1 MKKMLRFIL
10 LLVVLLGIAAAA
22 GMWKVRQLAD
32 SKLLIK
38 EETIFTLE
46 AGTGRLA
53 LGQDLYREK
62 VINRPRV
69 FQWLLR
75 VEPEL
80 SHFKAG
86 TYRFTPQMTVR
97 EMLQLLASG
106 KEAQFPLR
114 FVEGM
119 RVSDYLRQLRDAP
132 YVKHTL
138 EDDSYATVAKALGL
152 EHADWVE
159 GWFWPDTWMYT
170 ANTSD
175 IAILKRAHQK
185 MVAEVAKVW
194 EGRMENLPYAD
205 QNQLLTM
212 ASIIEKE
219 TAVAEERD
227 RVASVFINRLRI
239 GMRLQ
244 TDPTVIY
251 GMGAGYTGK
260 LTRKDLE
267 TPTAYNTYT
276 ISGLPPG
283 PIAVPGEASLKA
295 AAHPAKTP
303 YLYFVADG
311 KGGHTFTTNLVSH
324 NRAVQ
329 DYLKVLKEKKC
340 AVTISSS
347 RGWRAPGRPPHVN
360 WWWRRCSRRVFT
372 IWCLPASRGGT
383 ILAEKLRS
391 LVLDIQSTGDE
402 VINDKAE
409 VLMFYAARVQLVETV
424 IKPALA
430 RGQWVIGDRHDLSTQ
445 AYQGGGRGIDR
456 TMLATLRDAVLGD
469 FRPNLTL
476 YLDVTP
482 EVGLQRARAR
492 GELDRIEQESMN
504 FFNRT
509 RARYL
514 ELAAADPSIRTVD
527 ATQPLDAV
535 ARDIRATIAQWMAE
549 QAA

>member
-329 DYLKVLKEKKC
+329 DYLKVLKEKMRSNYIVIEGLEGAGKTT
-340 AVTISSS
+340 ARQLVVETLQSAGI
-347 RGWRAPGRPPHVN
+347 HDM
-360 WWWRRCSRRVFT
+360 VFT
-372 IWCLPASRGGT
+372 REPGGT

-549 QAA
+549 QVA

>member
-10 LLVVLLGIAAAA
+10 LLLVVFGIAAGV
-22 GMWKVRQLAD
+22 GMWKVRHLAD

-46 AGTGRLA
+46 AGTGRIA
-53 LGQDLYREK
+53 LGQQLYGDK

-75 VEPEL
+75 IEPEL

-97 EMLQLLASG
+97 EMLQLLGSG

-138 EDDSYATVAKALGL
+138 ADDSYETVAKTLDL
-152 EHADWVE
+152 EHPDWVE

-175 IAILKRAHQK
+175 VAILKRAHQK
-185 MVAEVAKVW
+185 MVAEVDKAW
-194 EGRMENLPYAD
+194 EGRMDNLPYED

-219 TAVAEERD
+219 TAVPEERD

-251 GMGAGYTGK
+251 GMGESYNGR

-267 TPTAYNTYT
+267 TPTAYNTYV
-276 ISGLPPG
+276 ISGMPPG
-283 PIAVPGEASLKA
+283 PIAAPGEASLTA

-311 KGGHTFTTNLVSH
+311 KGGHTFNTNLSSH
-324 NRAVQ
+324 NRSVQ
-329 DYLKVLKEKKC
+329 DYLKVLKEK
-340 AVTISSS
+340 
-347 RGWRAPGRPPHVN
+347 N
-360 WWWRRCSRRVFT
+360 
-372 IWCLPASRGGT
+372 
-383 ILAEKLRS
+383 
-391 LVLDIQSTGDE
+391 
-402 VINDKAE
+402 
-409 VLMFYAARVQLVETV
+409 
-424 IKPALA
+424 
-430 RGQWVIGDRHDLSTQ
+430 
-445 AYQGGGRGIDR
+445 
-456 TMLATLRDAVLGD
+456 
-469 FRPNLTL
+469 
-476 YLDVTP
+476 
-482 EVGLQRARAR
+482 
-492 GELDRIEQESMN
+492 
-504 FFNRT
+504 
-509 RARYL
+509 
-514 ELAAADPSIRTVD
+514 
-527 ATQPLDAV
+527 
-535 ARDIRATIAQWMAE
+535 AQ
-549 QAA
+549 

>member
-329 DYLKVLKEKKC
+329 DYLKVLKEKMRSNYIVIEGLEGAGKTT
-340 AVTISSS
+340 ARQLVVETLQSAGI
-347 RGWRAPGRPPHVN
+347 HDM
-360 WWWRRCSRRVFT
+360 VFT
-372 IWCLPASRGGT
+372 REPGGT